1 MSKRTSLMVA
11 YDILQVAIGGSNKT
25 NLVYQGNLNFKIVKR
40 WLAKLIAKG
49 LLELYLEPSKTW
61 KTTEK
66 GLRFIN
72 SMERV
77 LWLWEDDNI
86 AQDKILVGVI

>member
-11 YDILQVAIGGSNKT
+11 YDILQVAIEGSSKT

-49 LLELYLEPSKTW
+49 LLEFTPIPTNTW
-61 KTTEK
+61 KTTLK
-66 GLRFIN
+66 GLGFMRA
-72 SMERV
+72 MERTMLFWV
-77 LWLWEDDNI
+77 DGTME
-86 AQDKILVGVI
+86 VI

>member
-11 YDILQVAIGGSNKT
+11 YDILQVAMGGSTKT

-49 LLELYLEPSKTW
+49 LLEFTPIPTNTWTTTLKGVGFMSAMEKTMAIWDDGLINLNELNLEA
-61 KTTEK
+61 
-66 GLRFIN
+66 I
-72 SMERV
+72 
-77 LWLWEDDNI
+77 
-86 AQDKILVGVI
+86 